1 MSHVKGQ
8 PGKTTALRV
17 RWPHFLSRF
26 FCFDVVAASREL
38 CTTRVC
44 EEKQASG
51 HWVLPACQCTGGP
64 DDLWAPHWQES
75 RREEQLPFH
84 IYNRNG
90 FEMHMFLFPWLQAFA
105 GFLSSVL
112 FSYWSTL
119 HCLWSEGPAVEY
131 LVVPKR
137 DGWDNLLYI
146 NVLFQIRIGSGH
158 SLLQYFPR
166 APT

>member
-1 MSHVKGQ
+1 MSQVKGQ
-8 PGKTTALRV
+8 PGKTTAWRV

-26 FCFDVVAASREL
+26 FTWMLYHLRGNSVPLGYVRGNKPVNTGSYWPISV
-38 CTTRVC
+38 RVDQMSS
-44 EEKQASG
+44 EP
-51 HWVLPACQCTGGP
+51 HTGKNPG
-64 DDLWAPHWQES
+64 
-75 RREEQLPFH
+75 REEQLPFH

-90 FEMHMFLFPWLQAFA
+90 FEMRMFLFPWLQAFA
-105 GFLSSVL
+105 GFFSSVL

-119 HCLWSEGPAVEY
+119 HCLRPEGPAVEY

-146 NVLFQIRIGSGH
+146 NVLFQIGIGSGH
-158 SLLQYFPR
+158 PLLPYFPS